1 MKPIDR
7 RERIAAIVKESSRVS
22 VEELARLLSTSH
34 ETVRRDLALLS
45 ERGVVRKV
53 HGGAVHTQTALE
65 SPYGDRS
72 VTARAEKAAIANRA
86 AQLFEPGDSLLI
98 DSGSTTAVFAEA
110 LAHVGHFT
118 VITNSIM
125 VAKELWNS
133 SRRSDV
139 YLLGGRYAGENHET
153 VGPHAIEEIQRLHA
167 DHAVLT
173 IGAIDPTGVFMDY
186 NAEEAYIARAMMANA
201 RQATVLADSSKLGRQ
216 ALFQVCEARQVHR
229 LVTDKEPPLPL
240 REALRAAGVEV
251 LIAQMGNSAHR

>member
-7 RERIAAIVKESSRVS
+7 RERIAAIVKETSRVS
-22 VEELARLLSTSH
+22 VEELARMLSTSH

-72 VTARAEKAAIANRA
+72 VTARAEKAAIADRA

-98 DSGSTTAVFAEA
+98 DSGSTTTAFAEA
-110 LAHVGHFT
+110 LGRAGHFT

-125 VAKELWNS
+125 VAKELWS
-133 SRRSDV
+133 SSKRNDV
-139 YLLGGRYAGENHET
+139 YLLGGRYSGENHET

-173 IGAIDPTGVFMDY
+173 IGAVDPAGIFMDY
-186 NAEEAYIARAMMANA
+186 NADEAYVARAMMASA
-201 RQATVLADSSKLGRQ
+201 RQTTVLADSSKLGRQ

-229 LVTDKEPPLPL
+229 LVTDKEPPAPL
-240 REALRAAGVEV
+240 HEALRSAGVEI
-251 LIAQMGNSAHR
+251 LIAGASAYR

>member
-7 RERIAAIVKESSRVS
+7 QQRIAAIVKESSRVS
-22 VEELARLLSTSH
+22 VEELARTLATSH

-53 HGGAVHTQTALE
+53 HGGAVHAQTALE

-72 VTARAEKAAIANRA
+72 LSARAEKQAIAERA

-98 DSGSTTAVFAEA
+98 DSGSTTTAFAEA
-110 LAHVGHFT
+110 LGRAGRFS

-133 SRRSDV
+133 SKRSEV
-139 YLLGGRYAGENHET
+139 YLLGGRYSGENHET

-173 IGAIDPTGVFMDY
+173 IGAIDPTGIFMDY
-186 NAEEAYIARAMMANA
+186 NADEAYVARAMMVNA
-201 RQATVLADSSKLGRQ
+201 RQTTVLADSSKLCRH
-216 ALFQVCEARQVHR
+216 ALFQVCEASQVHR
-229 LVTDKEPPLPL
+229 LVTDQAPPAPL
-240 REALRAAGVEV
+240 GEALRMAGVEV
-251 LIAQMGNSAHR
+251 LIAPVA

>member
-7 RERIAAIVKESSRVS
+7 RERIAAIVKETSRVS
-22 VEELARLLSTSH
+22 VEELARMLYTSR

-72 VTARAEKAAIANRA
+72 VTARAEKAAIADRA

-98 DSGSTTAVFAEA
+98 DSGSTTTAFAEA
-110 LAHVGHFT
+110 LGRAGHFT

-125 VAKELWNS
+125 VAQELWNS
-133 SRRSDV
+133 PKRSDV
-139 YLLGGRYAGENHET
+139 YLLGGRYSGEDHET
-153 VGPHAIEEIQRLHA
+153 VGPHAIEQIQRLHA

-173 IGAIDPTGVFMDY
+173 IGAIDPAGNLHGFQRRRGLRR
-186 NAEEAYIARAMMANA
+186 ARDDRERA
-201 RQATVLADSSKLGRQ
+201 ADHGAGRQ
-216 ALFQVCEARQVHR
+216 LEARPAGAV
-229 LVTDKEPPLPL
+229 PGL
-240 REALRAAGVEV
+240 RGRARS
-251 LIAQMGNSAHR
+251 IAW

>member
-22 VEELARLLSTSH
+22 VEELALMLSTSH

-53 HGGAVHTQTALE
+53 HGGAVHTKTALE

-72 VTARAEKAAIANRA
+72 MTAKSEKAAIANRA

-110 LAHVGHFT
+110 LGRVGHFT

-139 YLLGGRYAGENHET
+139 YLLGGRYSGENHET

-173 IGAIDPTGVFMDY
+173 IGAIDPAGIFMDY
-186 NAEEAYIARAMMANA
+186 NAEEAYIARGMIVNA
-201 RQATVLADSSKLGRQ
+201 RQTTVLADSSKLGRQ
-216 ALFQVCEARQVHR
+216 ALFQVCEARHVHR

-240 REALRAAGVEV
+240 REALRVAGVEV
-251 LIAQMGNSAHR
+251 LIAEAGNSAYR

>member
-7 RERIAAIVKESSRVS
+7 RERIAAIVKEASRVS
-22 VEELARLLSTSH
+22 VEELAKMLSTSH

-45 ERGVVRKV
+45 ERGVIRKV

-72 VTARAEKAAIANRA
+72 RVAKAEKVAIANRA

-98 DSGSTTAVFAEA
+98 DSGSTTTAFAESLGRA
-110 LAHVGHFT
+110 GQFT
-118 VITNSIM
+118 VITNAVM
-125 VAKELWNS
+125 VARELWNAPK
-133 SRRSDV
+133 RSDV
-139 YLLGGRYAGENHET
+139 YLLGGRYFGDNHET

-173 IGAIDPTGVFMDY
+173 IGAIDPAGIFMDF
-186 NAEEAYIARAMMANA
+186 NADEAYVARAMMASA
-201 RQATVLADSSKLGRQ
+201 RQTTVLADSSKLGRR

-229 LVTDKEPPLPL
+229 VVTDKEPPVPL

-251 LIAQMGNSAHR
+251 LVAGSPALG